1 MSFIFYTFEGEG
13 KFAGMVI
20 VDSFLDN
27 EDDEKTLADNATLG
41 ANCCKKVNKQL
52 TGSKTNSCPEVTLP
66 DQCTIGILYWFYQN
80 WHQYHLNQWHGVGTI
95 P

>member
-1 MSFIFYTFEGEG
+1 MYFLSFYTFEGEG

-41 ANCCKKVNKQL
+41 ANCCKKVYKQL
-52 TGSKTNSCPEVTLP
+52 TGS
-66 DQCTIGILYWFYQN
+66 YQI
-80 WHQYHLNQWHGVGTI
+80 VDRK
-95 P
+95 

>member
-1 MSFIFYTFEGEG
+1 MFLRNYKSLQKMCFFSFYTFEGEG

-52 TGSKTNSCPEVTLP
+52 TGSKQTAVRK
-66 DQCTIGILYWFYQN
+66 
-80 WHQYHLNQWHGVGTI
+80 
-95 P
+95 

>member
-1 MSFIFYTFEGEG
+1 MYFFSFYTFEGEG

-41 ANCCKKVNKQL
+41 ANCCKKV
-52 TGSKTNSCPEVTLP
+52 
-66 DQCTIGILYWFYQN
+66 
-80 WHQYHLNQWHGVGTI
+80 
-95 P
+95 

>member
-1 MSFIFYTFEGEG
+1 MYFFSFYTFEGEG

-41 ANCCKKVNKQL
+41 ANCCKKVNK
-52 TGSKTNSCPEVTLP
+52 
-66 DQCTIGILYWFYQN
+66 
-80 WHQYHLNQWHGVGTI
+80 
-95 P
+95 